1 MVVSSIQEKENIYE
15 KLGEKEIQNILNKTV
30 IFSEKPQILFFG
42 RGTLGIY
49 GYLQIRNKIFYFE
62 LRIRKMEKEKK
73 FMITVK
79 IGKMIVVKEFEK
91 VI

>member
-73 FMITVK
+73 FMVTVK